1 VQRPRLRD
9 SVYLVAQGD
18 ELVVQFTTTRR
29 LRRYQLNPPAMRLLA
44 LLDGSRTRLEVL
56 GEMRHDDDFAGED
69 DVERVL
75 AFLAAEAIIEDAAD
89 DVAGAG
95 AGRYARHRG
104 FFGDFAT
111 DGRTASSFQNQ
122 LAQKSVLLIGLS
134 GPATWAA
141 YGLLLAGIGRLVLA
155 DAGRVQPESLNRHAL
170 IEQGDVGRWK
180 VEAFAER
187 ARLANPLVDVLS
199 QVIHV
204 ADARD
209 VDVLLDGVDL
219 VLSMAD
225 EPDPNRAHECVGTA
239 CVRRRIP
246 HILGGGY
253 NGKIGV
259 LGYTVIPYQTA
270 CWTCLRRTLAG
281 TTSLEGA
288 WAPPSGV
295 GGIERLV
302 GGSLAA
308 IAGIVGHFHALE
320 ALRLLSGFA
329 PPQWCNGERSLD
341 FVNDD
346 LVRRSGRR
354 DPACPVCGEAA

>member
-1 VQRPRLRD
+1 
-9 SVYLVAQGD
+9 VYLLAQGD

-29 LRRYQLNPPAMRLLA
+29 LRRYQLNPPVMRLLA
-44 LLDGSRTRLEVL
+44 LLDGSRTRMEVL
-56 GEMRHDDDFAGED
+56 EEMRRDEDFGGEE

-75 AFLAAEAIIEDAAD
+75 AFLTAEMIIEDAAA

-104 FFGDFAT
+104 FFGDFAR
-111 DGRTASSFQNQ
+111 DGCTASWFQDQ
-122 LAQKSVLLIGLS
+122 LAQKKVLLIGLS

-141 YGLLLAGIGRLVLA
+141 YGLLLAGVGRLMLA
-155 DAGRVQPESLNRHAL
+155 DAGRVQPENFNRHAL
-170 IEQGDVGRWK
+170 LEQGDVGRWK

-187 ARLANPLVDVLS
+187 ARLANPLVDVLP
-199 QVIHV
+199 QVTRV
-204 ADARD
+204 AKVRD
-209 VDVLLDGVDL
+209 VELLLEGADL
-219 VLSMAD
+219 VISMAD

-239 CVRRRIP
+239 CVRRRVP

-259 LGYTVIPYQTA
+259 LGYTVIPYETA
-270 CWTCLRRTLAG
+270 CWSCLRRTLVG

-288 WAPPSGV
+288 WAPPSGI
-295 GGIERLV
+295 GGIERLK

-308 IAGIVGHFHALE
+308 VAGIVGHFHALE

-329 PPQWCNGERSLD
+329 PPQWCNGERYLD
-341 FVNDD
+341 FVTDE
-346 LVRRSGRR
+346 LVKRSAVR
-354 DPACPVCGEAA
+354 DPACPVCGDVS